1 MIKHIHAKHYQPI
14 KCYFIHFL
22 TVCYA
27 KSKIILTFV
36 VYYVFGILLE
46 TIESKLFV
54 LQQPRAYNLVICSR
68 LCHKDNGSA
77 PVIRL

>member
-27 KSKIILTFV
+27 KSKNNSHLCSVLRFLNFIRDNRKQTFCLTTAKS
-36 VYYVFGILLE
+36 I
-46 TIESKLFV
+46 
-54 LQQPRAYNLVICSR
+54 
-68 LCHKDNGSA
+68 
-77 PVIRL
+77 

>member
-36 VYYVFGILLE
+36 VYYVFE
-46 TIESKLFV
+46 F
-54 LQQPRAYNLVICSR
+54 Y
-68 LCHKDNGSA
+68 
-77 PVIRL
+77 